1 MMAKEC
7 NLALPANLNNVAPA
21 QAGAQVRMHTATAV
35 FSPTP
40 PMPYNEIDQS
50 TETTMQPE
58 HDADLKARLKALHRE
73 LQETG
78 DTDVELETLLRQLDG
93 DIEKVLERRAEQELD
108 ANTYGLGSRT
118 QELAASFAAR
128 HPRVEHGL
136 RELGQILSNMGI

>member
-1 MMAKEC
+1 
-7 NLALPANLNNVAPA
+7 
-21 QAGAQVRMHTATAV
+21 MHIVTAV
-35 FSPTP
+35 FSPTR

-58 HDADLKARLKALHRE
+58 YDADLKARLKALHRE

-78 DTDVELETLLRQLDG
+78 ETDVELETLLRQLDG
-93 DIEKVLERRAEQELD
+93 DIEKVLDRRAEQELD

-118 QELAASFAAR
+118 QELAARFAAR

>member
-1 MMAKEC
+1 MH
-7 NLALPANLNNVAPA
+7 VAPA
-21 QAGAQVRMHTATAV
+21 EAGAQFHSHPTIANPTPTAV
-35 FSPTP
+35 FLLPARL
-40 PMPYNEIDQS
+40 PYNEIEP
-50 TETTMQPE
+50 TPENTMQSE

-93 DIEKVLERRAEQELD
+93 DIEKVLERRAEQQLD

-118 QELAASFAAR
+118 QELAARFAAR
-128 HPRVEHGL
+128 HPRVESGL